1 VSPQSTARSRFW
13 LLAFGPLFLA
23 YHLPEVA
30 ARVGVAPGVASA
42 ALLLFFPLAFW
53 LGRRGGPGP
62 LWAYGLAPRNE
73 WWAWLAALFLLAVVA
88 KVAAIAVGVRW
99 GLYLAGGP
107 TGRAIDAG
115 TWFSLLLVTLV
126 PSLAEDILTR
136 GVFAQSPLARG
147 GFVFVV
153 ATAAVYVLNHV
164 WRLGAG
170 WREWFML
177 LCFGIAYGL
186 AFWRTGTL
194 WAALGL
200 HWGWNFAG
208 QAIDAAWQVDVHAQ
222 GGVKLLSAAVHLVM
236 AVVVLVIAR
245 PGDDG
250 PGFRL
255 SPE

>member
-1 VSPQSTARSRFW
+1 MPPQPTSRSRFW
-13 LLAFGPLFLA
+13 LVAFGPLFLA

-30 ARVGVAPGVASA
+30 ARLGVAPGVASA

-53 LGRRGGPGP
+53 LGRRSGLGP
-62 LWAYGLAPRNE
+62 LSAYGLAPRNE

-88 KVAAIAVGVRW
+88 KVAAIAIGVHW
-99 GLYLAGGP
+99 GLYLSGGP
-107 TGRAIDAG
+107 SGRAIDAG
-115 TWFSLLLVTLV
+115 TWSTLLLVTFV

-136 GVFAQSPLARG
+136 GVFAQSPLARHG
-147 GFVFVV
+147 LVFVV

-200 HWGWNFAG
+200 HWGWYFAG
-208 QAIDAAWQVDVHAQ
+208 QAVDAAWVVDVHAQ
-222 GGVKLLSAAVHLVM
+222 GGVKLLSAAAHLGM
-236 AVVVLVIAR
+236 ALVVLGVTK
-245 PGDDG
+245 PGVSG
-250 PGFRL
+250 GLRRSPG
-255 SPE
+255 